1 MRSASIVPRQVS
13 MKNKVELYLTNN
25 FLYHSGFTSLC
36 TCPRELREFCDTYTL
51 LELGEASKLGY
62 EIRILQS
69 LIYLESEKLFEDY
82 FRCLS
87 SFKIRYER
95 PPPDQDIDEYLSD
108 VNTAMHFVGNKDLE
122 LQPDMI
128 KPNVSMRTAIKA
140 ILNLAIGE

>member
-1 MRSASIVPRQVS
+1 MHQQVGKNDSA
-13 MKNKVELYLTNN
+13 ELNLFHVFLFCSGSTN
-25 FLYHSGFTSLC
+25 LC
-36 TCPRELREFCDTYTL
+36 TCPRELREFCDTYTF
-51 LELGEASKLGY
+51 LELSEASKLGY
-62 EIRILQS
+62 EVRILQS

-95 PPPDQDIDEYLSD
+95 PPADQDIDEYLSN
-108 VNTAMHFVGNKDLE
+108 VNFAMHFMGNKDLE
-122 LQPDMI
+122 LRPEMI